1 MQTSLITKELIKH
14 ENKFNGRVFHDR
26 ENCENWFSEFSY
38 FMGGLRGVSWAFLGD
53 LRGEA
58 VVGCVF
64 HGMLWGDMSHCIL
77 ALRSYVLSLVYQL
90 VMQYLNTMCISNNR
104 PSFHLWWKENLVKHR
119 KVSKYY
125 ETDCGY
131 ILTYFIKSVRNLYFG
146 LVFYII
152 AVVSI
157 TNNLMLWVLCLALT
171 NFIACFPFVI
181 FFTVLFDTVTL
192 KNKANKGTL
201 HKVGFCW

>member
-1 MQTSLITKELIKH
+1 
-14 ENKFNGRVFHDR
+14 
-26 ENCENWFSEFSY
+26 
-38 FMGGLRGVSWAFLGD
+38 
-53 LRGEA
+53 
-58 VVGCVF
+58 
-64 HGMLWGDMSHCIL
+64 
-77 ALRSYVLSLVYQL
+77 
-90 VMQYLNTMCISNNR
+90 MCISNNR
-104 PSFHLWWKENLVKHR
+104 PSFPLWWKENLVKHR

-171 NFIACFPFVI
+171 NFISCFPFVI
-181 FFTVLFDTVTL
+181 FYTVLFDTVTL

-201 HKVGFCW
+201 HKVGFCWYLSRGKFSRKKAIFQKYMSMGNCSDEIEKKSTEEDNCQVAIGTGGICSRGDCLGGIFLITFKIPEGLKRRYLTVINNF